1 MTSNEDTCGPSM
13 STKDLIQS
21 PGRPSGWPSVKRF
34 IKWALFVVC
43 QFAAIELYAEASD
56 PDAEDKFVSGRLGV
70 GGIVSP
76 RYSGGSR
83 YRAFT
88 VPLASL
94 RFGDY
99 AYINYWQAG
108 FYLVGNQEKTIGL
121 AMVATPRLG
130 FNARDGERL
139 SGMMTRRSSV
149 ETGLSLD
156 YGSDVGGIGLGYLH
170 DVTGASDGTIVRL
183 LGFRQIEIS
192 KRVAVEAFVGIEHLD
207 SRVANYYYGVGNN
220 ETTASRPFYKPGS
233 ATELR
238 VGLHF
243 NCDFGEKST
252 ILFGYEVTR
261 LGDPIASSP
270 IAERRVGNLFYLG
283 YGWRL

>member
-1 MTSNEDTCGPSM
+1 MNSNDDPCGPPMPAKGSN
-13 STKDLIQS
+13 QS
-21 PGRPSGWPSVKRF
+21 PDTPSRWPSGMRF
-34 IKWALFVVC
+34 IKWTLFVVC
-43 QFAAIELYAEASD
+43 QFAAGELYAEASD
-56 PDAEDKFVSGRLGV
+56 TDAEEKFVSGRLGV
-70 GGIVSP
+70 GAIVSP
-76 RYSGGSR
+76 RYSGGAR
-83 YRAFT
+83 NGAFP

-99 AYINYWQAG
+99 AYIDYWQAG
-108 FYLVGNQEKTIGL
+108 LYVLGNQEKTIGL
-121 AMVATPRLG
+121 AVVVTPRLG

-139 SGMMTRRSSV
+139 SGMMTRKSSI

-156 YGSDVGGIGLGYLH
+156 YGSDVGGFSLGYLH
-170 DVTGASDGTIVRL
+170 DVTGASDGGIVRL

-192 KRVAVEAFVGIEHLD
+192 NRFAVEAFVGIEHLD
-207 SRVANYYYGVGNN
+207 SRVANYYYGIGDN

-233 ATELR
+233 ATELNA
-238 VGLHF
+238 GLHF
-243 NCDFGEKST
+243 NYDFGEKST

-270 IAERRVGNLFYLG
+270 IVERKVGNLFYLG

>member
-1 MTSNEDTCGPSM
+1 M
-13 STKDLIQS
+13 STKRLIQ
-21 PGRPSGWPSVKRF
+21 GLRRPSGWPSVKRF
-34 IKWALFVVC
+34 IKSALFVVC
-43 QFAAIELYAEASD
+43 QFAASELYAEASD
-56 PDAEDKFVSGRLGV
+56 PDAEDNFVSGRLGI
-70 GGIVSP
+70 GGVVSP
-76 RYSGGSR
+76 RYSGGSH
-83 YRAFT
+83 YRAFA

-99 AYINYWQAG
+99 AYIDYWQAG
-108 FYLVGNQEKTIGL
+108 LYLVGNQEKTIGL
-121 AMVATPRLG
+121 AVVATPRLG

-156 YGSDVGGIGLGYLH
+156 YGSDAGGISLGYLH

-207 SRVANYYYGVGNN
+207 SRVANYYYGIGNS

-233 ATELR
+233 ATDLNA
-238 VGLHF
+238 GLHF
-243 NCDFGEKST
+243 NWDFGGKNT

-261 LGDPIASSP
+261 LGDPLASSP
-270 IAERRVGNLFYLG
+270 ITERRVGNLFYLG